1 VTSIVGKT
9 WKAMV
14 VSGQWFSNINLVTD
28 ILQNI
33 FLKQHKYSFNLLK
46 DSNEQINQKDVGHQQ
61 VAGHNGGDNP
71 SSGFAGWESNDGSIL
86 CRDVLTTWGC

>member
-1 VTSIVGKT
+1 VFPKF
-9 WKAMV
+9 
-14 VSGQWFSNINLVTD
+14 FSKFVYCLEQAHT
-28 ILQNI
+28 
-33 FLKQHKYSFNLLK
+33 QHKYSFNLLK